1 MKKNTIYRI
10 SLVFCL
16 LFMLTISVRAYTERD
31 MLQKA
36 VGSEEQLKQILMKNQ
51 SWIPYPAYNDRA
63 GWDALLGEKYKTALI
78 REGEKL
84 LNYEWLLVRA
94 TVL

>member
-51 SWIPYPAYNDRA
+51 S
-63 GWDALLGEKYKTALI
+63 
-78 REGEKL
+78 
-84 LNYEWLLVRA
+84 
-94 TVL
+94 